1 MVQQR
6 THGSHGAR
14 QGTDSKL
21 ASLGKL
27 RGFLSNSVIHRDPLE
42 LLRHH
47 HFLLE
52 VTVGTGESHA
62 ESSCQCCV
70 HGPVDTGW
78 VKDMSTP
85 KINYDVKNI
94 HVDSD
99 SMYLCSYICTER
111 IVRAC

>member
-42 LLRHH
+42 LLRHQ

-52 VTVGTGESHA
+52 VTVGTGEAMRRAAANAASMA
-62 ESSCQCCV
+62 QLT
-70 HGPVDTGW
+70 PGW

-85 KINYDVKNI
+85 KINYDV
-94 HVDSD
+94 
-99 SMYLCSYICTER
+99 
-111 IVRAC
+111 

>member
-1 MVQQR
+1 MR
-6 THGSHGAR
+6 RAAANA
-14 QGTDSKL
+14 
-21 ASLGKL
+21 ASMAQLT
-27 RGFLSNSVIHRDPLE
+27 P
-42 LLRHH
+42 
-47 HFLLE
+47 
-52 VTVGTGESHA
+52 
-62 ESSCQCCV
+62 
-70 HGPVDTGW
+70 GW